1 MKYFEKTS
9 LDYSKALKSSGGFL
23 SKAKKSKNILD
34 EPNEYMKLLTD
45 KGPLYEKGIL
55 SKK

>member
-1 MKYFEKTS
+1 MKYFEKIS
-9 LDYSKALKSSGGFL
+9 FDYSKALKSNVGLL

-34 EPNEYMKLLTD
+34 EPNIYMKLLKD
-45 KGPLYEKGIL
+45 KGPLYEKGIW